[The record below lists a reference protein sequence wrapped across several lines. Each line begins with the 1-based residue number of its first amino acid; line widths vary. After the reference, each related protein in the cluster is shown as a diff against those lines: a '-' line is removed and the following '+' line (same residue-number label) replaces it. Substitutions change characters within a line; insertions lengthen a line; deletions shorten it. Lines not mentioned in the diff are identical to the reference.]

1 MKLFLKNLSLT
12 KTILLLIILSFTLT
26 SCVTSIEE
34 AYNSRRM
41 DLVVNNTSDDM
52 FSNAYACE
60 FLIPSHN
67 NNVIQDNVNSVAY
80 YIGSIE
86 REKSDYTKYKDPYIQ
101 LPMASLTKLMT
112 FLVVYNNC
120 KDLNAEYR
128 VSKTALD
135 IDKNSSVAGYREG
148 ELVKVIDLLYGLIVP
163 SGNDAA
169 NVLAE
174 NLVQGGY
181 DNFYILMNNEA
192 ERLGLKNTHFA
203 NASGLD
209 TEYHYTCCYDMYLLM
224 AELSKNELF
233 KEICMTKE
241 YSSTVNDEYG
251 GNRIVSFKSTNLFL
265 NQEILMAN
273 NVNLLASKTGT
284 TTNAGNC
291 LILLVEDKR
300 TKIKYISV
308 VLNANTKR
316 NVYNFNNTLLNG
328 IK

>member
-1 MKLFLKNLSLT
+1 M
-12 KTILLLIILSFTLT
+12 ILNKFKILILVIVLCMTMS
-26 SCVTSIEE
+26 SCVVSLEE
-34 AYNSRRM
+34 PYNSKRM
-41 DLVVNNTSDDM
+41 DVVVNNTADEM
-52 FSNAYACE
+52 FSEAYASK
-60 FLIPSHN
+60 FLIPDHN
-67 NNVIQDNVNSVAY
+67 NNILQDNVNSVAY
-80 YIGSIE
+80 YIGSID
-86 REKSDYTKYKDPYIQ
+86 RKKSDYTKYKDPYLQ

-112 FLVVYNNC
+112 FFVVINNC
-120 KDLNAEYR
+120 KDLNEEYR
-128 VSKTALD
+128 VSRTALD

-174 NLVQGGY
+174 NLVPGGY

-209 TEYHYTCCYDMYLLM
+209 TDYHYTCCYDMYLLM
-224 AELSKNELF
+224 AELCKNQLF

-241 YSSTVNDEYG
+241 YSSTINDEYG

-265 NQEILMAN
+265 NQEILMSN

-291 LILLVEDKR
+291 LILLVEEKR
-300 TKIKYISV
+300 TKIQYISV

>member
-1 MKLFLKNLSLT
+1 MKLRLT
-12 KTILLLIILSFTLT
+12 KIILSIILVCFTLS
-26 SCVTSIEE
+26 SCITNLEE
-34 AYNSRRM
+34 PYNSRRM
-41 DLVVNNTSDDM
+41 DLVVNNTSDEM
-52 FSNAYACE
+52 FSNAYASK
-60 FLIPSHN
+60 FLIPNHN
-67 NNVIQDNVNSVAY
+67 NNVLQDNVNSVAY
-80 YIGSIE
+80 YIGSLD
-86 REKSDYTKYKDPYIQ
+86 RKKSEYTKYKDPYLQ

-112 FLVVYNNC
+112 FLVVVNNC
-120 KDLNAEYR
+120 KDFNQEYK
-128 VSKTALD
+128 VSRTALD
-135 IDKNSSVAGYREG
+135 VDKNSSLAGYREG

-174 NLVQGGY
+174 NLVPGGY

-209 TEYHYTCCYDMYLLM
+209 TDYHYTSCYDMYLLM
-224 AELSKNELF
+224 AELSKNQLF
-233 KEICMTKE
+233 KDICMTKE
-241 YSSTVNDEYG
+241 YSSVINDDFG
-251 GNRIVSFKSTNLFL
+251 GSRTVSFKSTNLFL

-300 TKIKYISV
+300 SKTQYVSV